1 MDERHWWIAKRIAQ
15 AFSIDPSSGFLEK
28 FVCEAAT
35 LEQINNF
42 LSMNGSNKLFFVRH
56 KELDQLSNITVVDNL
71 LKLPD
76 TNVTNEQTS
85 QADNSLILYFI
96 RHDTI
101 QEISSAMISKEVFCG
116 EIKNVSQILFN
127 VYNDLLLTMFESN
140 KNWGTCTD
148 TNKHQAIKNMEKYV
162 NSINE
167 FSLDNQG
174 FKNMVIHFVNK
185 LIYIYIYR

>member
-1 MDERHWWIAKRIAQ
+1 MDERHWWIAQRIAQ

-28 FVCEAAT
+28 FVNEPST

-42 LSMNGSNKLFFVRH
+42 LCMNGSNKLFFIRN
-56 KELDQLSNITVVDNL
+56 KELDQTNITVVDNL

-76 TNVTNEQTS
+76 TNVTNDTPN
-85 QADNSLILYFI
+85 QADNSIILYFI

-101 QEISSAMISKEVFCG
+101 QEVSPSLISKEVFCG
-116 EIKNVSQILFN
+116 EIKNISQILFN

-140 KNWGTCTD
+140 KNWGNCTE

-167 FSLDNQG
+167 FSIDNQNI
-174 FKNMVIHFVNK
+174 KNMVNK
-185 LIYIYIYR
+185 NIRLEIKF